1 MRKTTIAIALM
12 LAVSTCIAQ
21 TITVNPYYTTSKE
34 NFLGAEFHLKSTSN
48 FVVGV
53 GGSFAL
59 KTYNGTSKVWEENI
73 HAIQDYPL
81 DSRDVLPGSPFV
93 YHTKLVKA
101 QVGYAFGNTMILAD
115 LGISWRTQYW
125 KCNAYKSGG
134 YVPLP
139 NSNPN
144 GNYFTYRSLKN
155 VGLYG
160 VTITQPIK
168 GRAGVLLGYNSIEK
182 FRFGLSWR
190 VTPDHIFQW

>member
-12 LAVSTCIAQ
+12 LAVSTCFAQ
-21 TITVNPYYTTSKE
+21 TVTVNPYYTTSKE
-34 NFLGAEFHLKSTSN
+34 NFLGAEVHLKFPSRI
-48 FVVGV
+48 VVGV
-53 GGSFAL
+53 GTSFAL
-59 KTYNGTSKVWEENI
+59 KTYNGSSKVYEESI
-73 HAIQDYPL
+73 HSIQDYPL
-81 DSRDVLPGSPFV
+81 NSKDVLSGSPFV

-101 QVGYAFGNTMILAD
+101 AVGYSLGNTSILLD
-115 LGISWRTQYW
+115 LGIVWRTQYW
-125 KCNAYKSGG
+125 KCNAFKSGG

-160 VTITQPIK
+160 VTVTQPIK
-168 GRAGVLLGYNSIEK
+168 GRVGAILGYNSIEK

-190 VTPDHIFQW
+190 VTPDYIFRW